1 MQKTLQQTLIFIVA
15 ALIQFAHADTLSLR
29 TTHPSKVD
37 DAIAGFLALSVE
49 QAPIPEF
56 VVLSE
61 PRPKPSVLS
70 KYSDEERMCVAKA
83 IYFEARGEPR
93 TGQLAVAHVIK
104 NRSESNRFPTNLCD
118 VVKQKAKKVCQFSWV
133 CDRGMTAIKRSSEFL
148 ALADEALK
156 DGAKDPTN
164 GAMFFH
170 TAALG
175 NVWKKKVRAKI
186 GGHVFF

>member
-1 MQKTLQQTLIFIVA
+1 MQKTLQQTIIFIVA

-29 TTHPSKVD
+29 TTYPTKVD

-49 QAPIPEF
+49 QDPVPEF
-56 VVLSE
+56 VVLSK
-61 PRPKPSVLS
+61 PKPSVLT

-93 TGQLAVAHVIK
+93 IGQLAVAHVIK
-104 NRSESNRFPTNLCD
+104 NRSESDRFPTNLCD
-118 VVKQKAKKVCQFSWV
+118 VVKQKAKQVCQFSWV
-133 CDRGMTAIKRSSEFL
+133 CDRGMAAIKRSSEFL
-148 ALADEALK
+148 ALADEALQ
-156 DGAKDPTN
+156 DEAKDPTN

-170 TAALG
+170 TVALG
-175 NVWKKKVRAKI
+175 NVWKKKARAKI